1 MCVAG
6 GGGGYM
12 GAGQGSLSYMT
23 GEGETVLCDGALMT
37 IIEGEQ
43 VGNLLFMSSE
53 TGEETIYTLFCT
65 GFVDEDLKD
74 TGSLMPLP

>member
-1 MCVAG
+1 
-6 GGGGYM
+6 M

-43 VGNLLFMSSE
+43 VTFCLCLQRRERRLSTHYFVPVLL
-53 TGEETIYTLFCT
+53 TRT
-65 GFVDEDLKD
+65 
-74 TGSLMPLP
+74 